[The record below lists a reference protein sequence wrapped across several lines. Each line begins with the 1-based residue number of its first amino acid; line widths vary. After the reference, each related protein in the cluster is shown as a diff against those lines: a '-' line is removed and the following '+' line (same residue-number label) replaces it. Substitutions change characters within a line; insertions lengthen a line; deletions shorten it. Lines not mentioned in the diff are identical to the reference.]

1 MRPHTAKHSAC
12 HFGTA
17 SVPAFCVPGAS
28 ATVRSLSFKEW
39 GIPSTRGSLWHQ
51 LSRPSRP
58 FATFLAAAGLVG
70 AVLVTPS
77 VPGGSDAAAGTTT
90 TRVRLSTRAEAVT
103 PRNSADSI
111 TLEGEVVARYDHL
124 PLAQILRRSGD
135 PATANRVARAIVKEA
150 RQLQLSPSLLAGVL
164 LTENARLEPK
174 TVSSRGAVGLM
185 QVMRFHAGVFDCDS
199 DDLLQI
205 EANICHGA
213 RVFAGYLKSTRDV
226 RSALLRY
233 NGCIRSRATQSCR
246 RYPSKVLHQADEIR
260 HQLLLY
266 LPPDKRGSSAGGAA
280 GAES

>member
-1 MRPHTAKHSAC
+1 VPTSCVTGPSDRRRIVHKEP
-12 HFGTA
+12 GI
-17 SVPAFCVPGAS
+17 SVARALI
-28 ATVRSLSFKEW
+28 RQ
-39 GIPSTRGSLWHQ
+39 Q
-51 LSRPSRP
+51 LSRPSRA
-58 FATFLAAAGLVG
+58 FLTCLAATGFVG
-70 AVLVTPS
+70 AVLLTPA
-77 VPGGSDAAAGTTT
+77 VEL
-90 TRVRLSTRAEAVT
+90 RVIDSTELATSGAVT
-103 PRNSADSI
+103 PAPVDVTPPVTSADSI
-111 TLEGEVVARYDHL
+111 SLEGEVVARYDHL

-164 LTENARLEPK
+164 LTENARLEPT
-174 TVSSRGAVGLM
+174 TVSSKGAVGLM

-213 RVFAGYLKSTRDV
+213 RVFASYLKRTRDV

-246 RYPSKVLHQADEIR
+246 RYPSKVLHQAEEIR

-266 LPPDKRGSSAGGAA
+266 LPPDKRGLTSRS
-280 GAES
+280 